1 MTARDDDHLIA
12 RMTGVAEVAAEK
24 AVWKTL
30 IAIGINPADP
40 IKAQEDFA
48 IMREVGTL
56 ARNSEFRK
64 DLEHTRK
71 WRLAVES
78 ATSKGMLTM
87 LGIIVSGAAGA
98 LWLGIKAALGR

>member
-1 MTARDDDHLIA
+1 MISEDRIA
-12 RMTGVAEVAAEK
+12 AIAEAAAER

-40 IKAQEDFA
+40 IKAQQDFA
-48 IMREVGTL
+48 IMREVGEL

-64 DLEHTRK
+64 DLEHTRR

-78 ATSKGMLTM
+78 VTTKGM
-87 LGIIVSGAAGA
+87 GAAIVVLVGGTLGA
-98 LWLGIKAALGR
+98 LWAGIKIALGK